1 VDAKKAARRIETLRA
16 EIRRHD
22 RAYYGEARPTIPD
35 AEYDALL
42 AELVALE
49 EEHPELR
56 TADSP
61 TQRVGGEPLEGF
73 VSVRHGA
80 PMLSL
85 DNTYSPDELRRF
97 DERVRRGLA
106 LGDDDPPVTYEVE
119 PKIDGVA
126 VSLRYEKGRF
136 VRGATRG
143 NGVEGDDIT
152 RNLATVRS
160 LPLALPEGAPD
171 RLEVRGEVY
180 LTHEGFRRMNEQVRA
195 EGREPFVNP
204 RNSTAGTLK
213 LLDSRIVA
221 RRPLRIAVY
230 GLVDPSTHGLAG
242 QTEAIAFLRDLGF
255 PVLDGERAD
264 GADGVLSLVE
274 TWAERKDTL
283 GYDVDGLVIKV
294 DRLAEQDDLGST
306 SRFPRWAIA
315 YKFPAEEKPTKL
327 LDIVLQVGRTGAVTP
342 TAVLE
347 PVFVSGTTVSRATL
361 HNADEIER
369 LDVRVGDTVVVKKA
383 GEIIPKVERVVRE
396 KRPRGLR
403 RFRYPT
409 SCPRCGNDLVREEGE
424 VVIYC
429 VNASCPAQLERSL
442 MHYASRGA
450 MDIEGL
456 GEKLVLQLVQEELVA
471 GIADLYDLTAEQL
484 AELERMGEKSAS
496 NLVEAIGASRE
507 RGLARLLFAL
517 GIRHVGAQVAR
528 VLARGFRSMDALQAA
543 SAEELEATEEVGP
556 IIAASVRH
564 FLDQPGNRDLLAAL
578 RERGV
583 VMEEPDT
590 GAPPPG
596 EGELAGQTV
605 VVTGTL
611 ARFTRKEIEALI
623 ERHGGRTSGSVSKK
637 TSFVVAG
644 EAAGSKRTK
653 AESLGV
659 PVLTEDEFLERV
671 GEDA

>member
-1 VDAKKAARRIETLRA
+1 MDSRKVARRIETLRE

-22 RAYYGEARPTIPD
+22 RAYYVEARPTIPD

-73 VSVRHGA
+73 VTVRHAA

-85 DNTYSPDELRRF
+85 DNTYSAEELRKF
-97 DERVRRGLA
+97 DDRVRRGLA
-106 LGDDDPPVTYEVE
+106 LEADAPPVTYEVE

-126 VSLRYEKGRF
+126 VTLRYEQGRF
-136 VRGATRG
+136 AVGATRG

-160 LPLALPEGAPD
+160 LPLVLPDGAPEV
-171 RLEVRGEVY
+171 LEVRGEVY
-180 LTHEGFRRMNEQVRA
+180 LTHDGFQRMNEQVRA

-230 GLVDPSTHGLAG
+230 GMVAPTSHGLAT
-242 QTEAIAFLRDLGF
+242 QTEAGAYLRDLGF
-255 PVLDGERAD
+255 PALEGQIAQ
-264 GADGVLSLVE
+264 GADGVLALVDE
-274 TWAERKDTL
+274 WAKRKDTL

-294 DRLAEQDDLGST
+294 DRFAEQDDLGFT

-342 TAVLE
+342 TAILE

-383 GEIIPKVERVVRE
+383 GEIIPKVERVVLE

-403 RFRYPT
+403 KFRYPT
-409 SCPRCGNDLVREEGE
+409 TCPRCGNDLVREEGE

-456 GEKLVLQLVQEELVA
+456 GEKLVLQLVSEGLVTK
-471 GIADLYDLTAEQL
+471 IDDLYDLTVEQL
-484 AELERMGEKSAS
+484 LELERMGEKSAT
-496 NLVEAIGASRE
+496 NLVEAIAASRE
-507 RGLARLLFAL
+507 RGLARLLFGL

-528 VLARGFRSMDALQAA
+528 VLARAFRSLDALEAA
-543 SAEELEATEEVGP
+543 TEEELEGTEEVGP
-556 IIAASVRH
+556 VIAASVRH
-564 FLDQPGNRDLLAAL
+564 FLDQPGNRDLLRSL
-578 RERGV
+578 RKRGV
-583 VMEEPDT
+583 VTEEPDT

-596 EGELAGQTV
+596 EGILAGQTV

-611 ARFTRKEIEALI
+611 ARFTRKEIEDLI
-623 ERHGGRTSGSVSKK
+623 ERHGGKAAGSVSKK

-644 EAAGSKRTK
+644 ESAGSKKDK

-659 PVLTEDEFLERV
+659 PVLTEDEFLARV
-671 GEDA
+671 GEA